1 MFSIDSSSIKYLE
14 YSSSIATTISSIVDL
29 SNGGTISASIVSA
42 SALYAPSALADSY
55 TPSLLGSIAEN
66 HTIDGID
73 EIDYP
78 FTASGAAGTV
88 TRFKTFYVPANT
100 IKPGD
105 IIYFDFGL
113 RRSGSTGTT
122 TIRLNVNSGSST
134 VGTQLGTWGQNI
146 EAGITSRYLGVRS
159 DTILILYT
167 TAATNIQSNFVVSAT
182 TGNGQAT
189 IPTLTEP
196 TYWNV
201 SVNTGV
207 LTTQSF
213 YTTTFRI
220 LRG

>member
-78 FTASGAAGTV
+78 FTASGAAATV
-88 TRFKTFYVPANT
+88 NRFKTFYVPANT

-134 VGTQLGTWGQNI
+134 IGTQLGTWGQNI
-146 EAGITSRYLGVRS
+146 EAGVTSRYFGVVS
-159 DTILILYT
+159 NT
-167 TAATNIQSNFVVSAT
+167 TLVVHAAATTNLQSNFNLSNT
-182 TGNGQAT
+182 TLNNTIT
-189 IPTLTEP
+189 IPNLTGS

-201 SVNTGV
+201 SVATGV

-213 YTTTFRI
+213 YTTAFRI

>member
-14 YSSSIATTISSIVDL
+14 YSSSIVTTTGSTVNL
-29 SNGGTISASIVSA
+29 SNGGTISASIVTA

-78 FTASGAAGTV
+78 FTASGIAGTV
-88 TRFKTFYVPANT
+88 QRFKTFYVPANT

-105 IIYFDFGL
+105 IVYFDFGL
-113 RRSGSTGTT
+113 RRSGSTGNT

-134 VGTQLGTWGQNI
+134 VGTQLGTWTQNV
-146 EAGITSRYLGVRS
+146 EAGVTIRYFGVRS
-159 DTILILYT
+159 NT
-167 TAATNIQSNFVVSAT
+167 TLVVYAGTTTNLQTNFNLSNTTLNATQ
-182 TGNGQAT
+182 T
-189 IPTLTEP
+189 IPNLTGS

-201 SVNTGV
+201 SVVTGL